1 MKNAEHASRQTEY
14 RLPVP
19 SVAMSACQ
27 MIATHHVPVLSAML
41 AAILCVTA
49 AGATTLHPSGPPA
62 VPGLQSGESAAASK
76 PAEPERPERTETTN
90 FQNWEVTCQV
100 FSEKTKK
107 RTCSAQLRAQQAGS
121 HRIIL
126 VWTIFINAKK
136 QPVGVLETL
145 TGVAIPPGVN
155 LHLENGKQ
163 ATDWKFTY
171 QDCGPAHCHAVR
183 ILDGK
188 FIHEA
193 TAASTAAA
201 IMQADSGQTLRINF
215 PIKGFGKAFAQLKPA
230 D

>member
-1 MKNAEHASRQTEY
+1 
-14 RLPVP
+14 
-19 SVAMSACQ
+19 MSACQ

-49 AGATTLHPSGPPA
+49 AGATTLHPSRPPA
-62 VPGLQSGESAAASK
+62 DPGVPSGESAAAGK
-76 PAEPERPERTETTN
+76 PAEPERPERTETMN

-136 QPVGVLETL
+136 QLVGVLERL
-145 TGVAIPPGVN
+145 TGVAISPGVK

-163 ATDWKFTY
+163 TPDWKFTY
-171 QDCGPAHCHAVR
+171 QDCAPKHCHAVR
-183 ILDGK
+183 ILDDK
-188 FIHEA
+188 FIREA
-193 TAASTAAA
+193 TAASTATA
-201 IMQADSGQTLRINF
+201 IIQADSGQTLRINF
-215 PIKGFGKAFAQLKPA
+215 PIKGFGKAFAHLKPA
-230 D
+230 N

>member
-1 MKNAEHASRQTEY
+1 
-14 RLPVP
+14 
-19 SVAMSACQ
+19 
-27 MIATHHVPVLSAML
+27 MIATRHVPVLSAML

-49 AGATTLHPSGPPA
+49 AAATTLHPSGPPV

-126 VWTIFINAKK
+126 VWSIFINAKK

-171 QDCGPAHCHAVR
+171 QDCAPAHCHAVR

-188 FIHEA
+188 FIREA
-193 TAASTAAA
+193 TAASTATA
-201 IMQADSGQTLRINF
+201 IIQADNGQTLRINF
-215 PIKGFGKAFAQLKPA
+215 PIKGFGKAFAHLKPA